1 MFLNLR
7 LKFGTA
13 YYVLLVT
20 EAQRFNTDRKS
31 KMGHEYWGLRFV
43 RVHLILIPSQQCV

>member
-1 MFLNLR
+1 MKGEHQLFLNLR

-20 EAQRFNTDRKS
+20 EAHRFNTDRKS
-31 KMGHEYWGLRFV
+31 KMGHE
-43 RVHLILIPSQQCV
+43 